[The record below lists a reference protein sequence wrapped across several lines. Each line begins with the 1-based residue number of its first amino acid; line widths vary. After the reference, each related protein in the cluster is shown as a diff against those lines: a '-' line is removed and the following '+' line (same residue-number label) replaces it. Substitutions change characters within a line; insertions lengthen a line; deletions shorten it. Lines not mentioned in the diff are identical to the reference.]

1 MSQLEPEID
10 DETLVAFID
19 GELTAEEVRRIDQ
32 LIATD
37 SQLQRRVAD
46 LRSSWQLL
54 DDLPAAKLNPQL
66 AQTTIE
72 LIALSLSSS
81 SSTGLWNLL
90 LRYRWPALIVSTI
103 AAVGL
108 GFSVSW
114 WQAYQQKKSIVDDLM
129 VLVNFQ
135 DLDDVDS
142 QAWLD
147 KLASIENLEQAGMP
161 LYEER
166 TFPNLPK
173 ATSDFEG
180 WVDALDINQKLSL
193 QEAFR
198 SFAAASP
205 ERQTNLRTI
214 AKQVAD
220 AGTDKTHSLIKAY
233 SALLRR
239 INIVEAVQIKDE
251 KDLDLRAKQVQE
263 VVRREMAIGYANNL
277 SEEEKSR
284 IQDWCDDLKDSSL
297 DFFDDAEIV
306 RLLGIEPIE
315 SNFRSDDIAN
325 LIQCIEPAGR
335 ELLQNLEP
343 QLQTKLLK
351 LWVYNSLPSTQ
362 PKPQYTATELLDRLH
377 KLPGLAQNELIYS
390 PSYEVIRIL
399 TEDPSQPDTSNA
411 VDKQ

>member
-90 LRYRWPALIVSTI
+90 LRYRLPALIVSTI

-108 GFSVSW
+108 GFSVSS